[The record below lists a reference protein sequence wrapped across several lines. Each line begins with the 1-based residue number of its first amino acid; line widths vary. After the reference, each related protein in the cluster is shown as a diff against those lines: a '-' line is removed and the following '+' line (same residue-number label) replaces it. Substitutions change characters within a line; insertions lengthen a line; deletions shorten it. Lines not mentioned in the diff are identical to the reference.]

1 MSVYLERLQQF
12 QRHALGSLHSMEI
25 DSSTINGEKVCFN
38 VWINLYEWNKE
49 ETATHVSDKNEHW
62 SICEWHEKEANDKA
76 LREIKKYMVK
86 HNMIEA

>member
-25 DSSTINGEKVCFN
+25 NSSTLNGEDVCFV
-38 VWINLYEWNKE
+38 VWIHLYEWNKE

-62 SICEWHEKEANDKA
+62 NICEWHEKEANDKA